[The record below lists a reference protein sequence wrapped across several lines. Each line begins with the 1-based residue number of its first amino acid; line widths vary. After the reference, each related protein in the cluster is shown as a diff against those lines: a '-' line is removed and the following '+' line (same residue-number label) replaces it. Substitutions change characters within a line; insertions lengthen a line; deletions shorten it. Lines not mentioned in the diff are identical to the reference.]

1 MLVFWGGRGCGC
13 GGFLLPL
20 ALLTLP
26 GMANVLP
33 VTWQSV
39 AAHLCILL
47 IAGRLDLALPPSPIP
62 LFALE
67 QFILQLLNF
76 FGELFSYS
84 GASQHLWILI
94 AFLHKEKEALC

>member
-1 MLVFWGGRGCGC
+1 MLFGIIYSITLVLVFWGRGCG
-13 GGFLLPL
+13 GPLLPL

-84 GASQHLWILI
+84 EHHSTSGS
-94 AFLHKEKEALC
+94 